1 MRGAAALTGVVVAA
15 ALASGAPLR
24 ATLKAPGHSPKVNTR
39 WNYTVRA
46 TRAGKPVAAR
56 LTAQIVDPLGGVHP
70 VELGLTTTKVV
81 RRRFRGRFSDF
92 VIWPRSSRG
101 VPLKLRL
108 IVTAG
113 SSRRV
118 ITYPVLPRA

>member
-1 MRGAAALTGVVVAA
+1 VKGAAVLTGVVAAA
-15 ALASGAPLR
+15 ALAAGAPLR
-24 ATLKAPGHSPKVNTR
+24 ATLTAPGHSPKVSTR
-39 WNYTVRA
+39 WSYTVRA
-46 TRAGKPVAAR
+46 TRGGRPAAAR
-56 LTAQIVDPLGGVHP
+56 LTAQILDPLGGVHP
-70 VELGLTTTKVV
+70 VELGLTTTKIV
-81 RRRFRGRFSDF
+81 RRPFRGRFSDF

-118 ITYPVLPRA
+118 ITYAVVPRA